1 MFIRVA
7 SLVAWVLGVAA
18 LGGCLSVEKPPA
30 AAGWVDGGFG
40 AICVDRD
47 GDGFGVGCGAGVDC
61 DDGDAASTNECRGCA
76 EDDTGCACD
85 GEVVEE
91 ECYLDPVDVGGRPI
105 CHEGTRYC
113 RDGAWTA
120 CLQLTPFALPGN
132 GSGATTAALV
142 TGPVPCNPC
151 NPSCYSTTDTP
162 GPGDVA
168 TSGSGVIYTPTP
180 GGITLPG
187 TVTMAGL
194 VDTDGDGVP
203 DTYDLDPA
211 DPVVTGFPDGYFH
224 VLPLGATAL
233 DPLRLS
239 VRIRT
244 ADVYILMD
252 TTGSMS
258 GEIANLRSSI
268 SGTIIPQI
276 RVAIPDAW
284 FGVGDLQEYP
294 VDPYGYSS
302 NFPYR
307 NRQDITDSVL
317 AAQAAVNTLTTNGN
331 ITWPESSTQALYSMA
346 TGLGLGPYYPAR
358 AGCPAGTW
366 GYPCFRDGTVPIV
379 VLLTDAGYMNGPT
392 NRDDYD
398 LLDFGTY
405 PDFPL
410 PTPISAALGTVPA
423 PASVAVTMPDI
434 DTPRPAS
441 AAVAVANTN
450 ETYATARPIGELSTL
465 ASAVTFTGSTAAMVN
480 HYSGT
485 CGAGT
490 RGDAVYSFTLAA
502 SARVSIDTIGSAFN
516 TSLDLRGAGP
526 GFASV
531 VCNDDI
537 GGGIVQS
544 RIDRVLAAG
553 TYYIVVDGR
562 GPASGAY
569 TLNVTPFVTT
579 GPTNE
584 TFATARTLGEL
595 TVLTARASFTG
606 STCRMASDYVGSCG
620 SGAGGDAVF
629 SFSLAAP
636 TRVVIDTVG
645 SGFDTTLSLR
655 NSAPHAEVACDD
667 DGAGLQSRIDR
678 TLAPGDYFVILDGKG
693 ALCGNYALSVTHYVA
708 GVGPETYADTQF
720 LGDVTERSASV
731 VGRSCGMLNNHSGTC
746 SAGAAGDAVFS
757 FTLTAPRR
765 IVIDT
770 EGSSYDTSISL
781 RGDAPYAEVACDN
794 DSGTGNLSRMLRD
807 PLPAGTYFV
816 IVDGRSSACGDYKLN
831 LTVTDDDFVGYSPP
845 TYAQTIAALNA
856 RDIRVIVVESS
867 DGYDRARADAD
878 LLATAT
884 NTVGPTGTPLRYS
897 ISGTGAGLGTTVVD
911 AIRELADYNRL
922 DITARANDNAATVG
936 FDERTFVNSIVAVS
950 FPPGRCSGITGGV
963 QFNQCLPGTTVNF
976 QVNFLGVVAATAV
989 AQRFDFTIDVLGS
1002 GSGVLSTVP
1011 VTIVI
1016 PPMAPTYPVSGTYTR
1031 DYDATTSCAGT
1042 ELPRW
1047 RNLSWTAAFPTGT
1060 GITWSLRSAATV
1072 AALATATPVSFTAPA
1087 STSPQDVGARLLSG
1101 GVPATLP
1108 HLRLTATL
1116 NANPT
1121 RTSAPLL
1128 SAFNLL
1134 FDCVPGE

>member
-30 AAGWVDGGFG
+30 AAGWADGGLPAMCVDG
-40 AICVDRD
+40 D
-47 GDGFGVGCGAGVDC
+47 GDGFGVGCGAGLDC
-61 DDGDAASTNECRGCA
+61 DDGDAATTNECRGCA

-85 GEVVEE
+85 GSVVEE
-91 ECYLDPVDVGGRPI
+91 DCYLDPVDVGGRPI

-120 CLQLTPFALPGN
+120 CLQLTPYALPGST
-132 GSGATTAALV
+132 SGATTAALV

-168 TSGSGVIYTPTP
+168 TSGSGVVYTPTP

-187 TVTMAGL
+187 SVTMVGL

-203 DTYDLDPA
+203 DVYDSAPMNA
-211 DPVVTGFPDGYFH
+211 AVTGFAGAFFH

-233 DPLRLS
+233 DPLTLS
-239 VRIRT
+239 VRMRT
-244 ADVYILMD
+244 ADIYILMD
-252 TTGSMS
+252 TTGSMA
-258 GEIANLRSSI
+258 GEIANLRASI
-268 SGTIIPQI
+268 SGTIIPQV

-294 VDPYGYSS
+294 VDPYGYAS

-307 NRQDITDSVL
+307 NRLDMTSSIT
-317 AAQAAVNTLTTNGN
+317 AAQTAVNALTTNGN

-346 TGLGLGPYYPAR
+346 TGNGLGPYYPAR
-358 AGCPAGTW
+358 TTCPAGTW

-392 NRDDYD
+392 TRDDYD
-398 LLDFGTY
+398 SQDF
-405 PDFPL
+405 
-410 PTPISAALGTVPA
+410 AALFALPA
-423 PASVAVTMPDI
+423 PMGVAG
-434 DTPRPAS
+434 
-441 AAVAVANTN
+441 N
-450 ETYATARPIGELSTL
+450 ETQA
-465 ASAVTFTGSTAAMVN
+465 
-480 HYSGT
+480 
-485 CGAGT
+485 
-490 RGDAVYSFTLAA
+490 
-502 SARVSIDTIGSAFN
+502 
-516 TSLDLRGAGP
+516 
-526 GFASV
+526 
-531 VCNDDI
+531 
-537 GGGIVQS
+537 
-544 RIDRVLAAG
+544 
-553 TYYIVVDGR
+553 
-562 GPASGAY
+562 
-569 TLNVTPFVTT
+569 
-579 GPTNE
+579 
-584 TFATARTLGEL
+584 
-595 TVLTARASFTG
+595 TARASGDASTQSFAFSG
-606 STCRMASDYVGSCG
+606 STCGMVSNYSGFCG

-629 SFSLAAP
+629 SFTLSRRAYVEVNTEGGAY
-636 TRVVIDTVG
+636 DTV
-645 SGFDTTLSLR
+645 LSLR
-655 NSAPHAEVACDD
+655 NNAFAQISCDD
-667 DGAGLQSRIDR
+667 DGGSGTLSRTGS
-678 TLAPGDYFVILDGKG
+678 TLDPGTYYAIVDGYG
-693 ALCGNYALSVTHYVA
+693 SACGNYRLNI
-708 GVGPETYADTQF
+708 
-720 LGDVTERSASV
+720 SA
-731 VGRSCGMLNNHSGTC
+731 
-746 SAGAAGDAVFS
+746 
-757 FTLTAPRR
+757 
-765 IVIDT
+765 
-770 EGSSYDTSISL
+770 
-781 RGDAPYAEVACDN
+781 
-794 DSGTGNLSRMLRD
+794 
-807 PLPAGTYFV
+807 
-816 IVDGRSSACGDYKLN
+816 K
-831 LTVTDDDFVGYSPP
+831 YSPP
-845 TYAQTIAALNA
+845 TYAETIAALNA

-936 FDERTFVNSIVAVS
+936 FDERTFVTSIVAVS
-950 FPPGRCSGITGGV
+950 FPPGRCTGITGGV

-976 QVNFLGVVAATAV
+976 QVNFRGVVAATAT
-989 AQRFDFTIDVLGS
+989 AQRFDFTIDVLGG

-1016 PPMAPTYPVSGTYTR
+1016 PPTAPTYPVSGTYTR
-1031 DYDATTSCAGT
+1031 DYDATTSCRGT

-1047 RNLSWTAAFPTGT
+1047 RNLSWTATFPTGT

-1087 STSPQDVGARLLSG
+1087 STSPQDVGARLLGG